1 MRDNEVRRSRTK
13 RRVREHK
20 VPHTDTL
27 PFLLFLFSKNNSAR
41 ALFICLL
48 WNMLCSLLSAPS
60 SCYLVMLVFNPVF
73 VLLVIM
79 RAGAWSIS
87 HRSSVFGALT
97 LFHFF
102 NIELAASFS
111 SYLTNWALR
120 SSNACHNIC
129 YIICYARQWRFWSPT
144 LTRAAFIQFGR
155 HLFYSHQ
162 MRKAGTV
169 VAL

>member
-1 MRDNEVRRSRTK
+1 MSYGK
-13 RRVREHK
+13 IAH
-20 VPHTDTL
+20 
-27 PFLLFLFSKNNSAR
+27 
-41 ALFICLL
+41 
-48 WNMLCSLLSAPS
+48 
-60 SCYLVMLVFNPVF
+60 LVMLVFNPVF
-73 VLLVIM
+73 VLLVV

-87 HRSSVFGALT
+87 HRSSSVCCALT

-162 MRKAGTV
+162 MRRQ
-169 VAL
+169 ALLLPCSLHGITGFISLFFDKSRHPELMSVTNPIDSTIQQVTSTI